1 MNKLE
6 LYLENCTVSFLRM
19 PLAIL
24 GKYQAVQGDS
34 WLKNV
39 LVTLDQLGNALT
51 FGDPNETISS
61 RSAKAQLAGEEWGC
75 VMCKLLSWFQ
85 TNHCQLALERDKGRR
100 AVIPD
105 ANP

>member
-6 LYLENCTVSFLRM
+6 LYLSNVGIALWRM
-19 PLAIL
+19 PVAIL
-24 GKYQAVQGDS
+24 GKYQAVPGDG
-34 WLKNV
+34 WLRNV

-51 FGDPNETISS
+51 LGDPNETISS
-61 RSAKAQLAGEEWGC
+61 RSCKAQLAGEEWGC
-75 VMCKLLSWFQ
+75 IMCKFLSWFQ